1 MKFTPLI
8 LFSLLF
14 AAPPTFAN
22 SAHCGDEGIWIEILG
37 AGSGELSDGQGPPS
51 FLIWQDNVA
60 RLIIDTGSG
69 SSVGFDRSGADIN
82 DIEAIALTQLHVD
95 NSVDLPA
102 YLAGA
107 LTADRSSN
115 LTILGPDSNTS
126 EFANTE
132 AFIQRLIGDQ
142 GAFPHLSGLLRVS
155 APDGFRVKVANVPAV
170 GSRKWAR
177 YRSPNIRLTA
187 VPVQHANVPTI
198 AWRVEIGGQV
208 AVFAGDFNNDKNIIG
223 TFAAGADALVASH
236 AIPEASRGA
245 LREAFALPS
254 ELGKVA
260 AAADARMLILAHRTN
275 RTRGRES
282 LSRAAIE
289 KSYGG
294 SVLFANDGECWG
306 L

>member
-14 AAPPTFAN
+14 AAPSTFAN

-51 FLIWQDNVA
+51 FLLWQDNVA

-107 LTADRSSN
+107 LAADRSNN
-115 LTILGPDSNTS
+115 LTILGPESNTS
-126 EFANTE
+126 EFADTE
-132 AFIQRLIGDQ
+132 TFIQRLIGDQ
-142 GAFPHLSGLLRVS
+142 GAFPHLSGLLRAS

>member
-14 AAPPTFAN
+14 AAPSTFAN

-51 FLIWQDNVA
+51 FLLWQDNVA

-107 LTADRSSN
+107 LTADRSNN
-115 LTILGPDSNTS
+115 LTILGPDSNTP
-126 EFANTE
+126 EFTDTE
-132 AFIQRLIGDQ
+132 TFLQRLIGDQ
-142 GAFPHLSGLLRVS
+142 GAFPHLSGLLRAS

>member
-14 AAPPTFAN
+14 AAPSTFAN

-51 FLIWQDNVA
+51 FLLWQDNVA

-107 LTADRSSN
+107 LTADRSNN
-115 LTILGPDSNTS
+115 LTIIGPDSNTP
-126 EFANTE
+126 EFADTE
-132 AFIQRLIGDQ
+132 TFLQRLIGDQ
-142 GAFPHLSGLLRVS
+142 GAFPHLSGLLRAS

-187 VPVQHANVPTI
+187 VPVQHANVPTV

>member
-14 AAPPTFAN
+14 AAPSTFAN

-51 FLIWQDNVA
+51 FLLWQDNVA

-107 LTADRSSN
+107 LTADRSNN
-115 LTILGPDSNTS
+115 LTILGPDGNTP
-126 EFANTE
+126 EFADTE
-132 AFIQRLIGDQ
+132 TFLQRLIGDQ
-142 GAFPHLSGLLRVS
+142 GAFPHLSGLLRAS

>member
-1 MKFTPLI
+1 M
-8 LFSLLF
+8 
-14 AAPPTFAN
+14 
-22 SAHCGDEGIWIEILG
+22 
-37 AGSGELSDGQGPPS
+37 
-51 FLIWQDNVA
+51 
-60 RLIIDTGSG
+60 
-69 SSVGFDRSGADIN
+69 
-82 DIEAIALTQLHVD
+82 
-95 NSVDLPA
+95 
-102 YLAGA
+102 
-107 LTADRSSN
+107 
-115 LTILGPDSNTS
+115 
-126 EFANTE
+126 
-132 AFIQRLIGDQ
+132 
-142 GAFPHLSGLLRVS
+142 
-155 APDGFRVKVANVPAV
+155 
-170 GSRKWAR
+170 
-177 YRSPNIRLTA
+177 RLTA

-260 AAADARMLILAHRTN
+260 AAADARMLILAHRSN

>member
-8 LFSLLF
+8 LFSLLL
-14 AAPPTFAN
+14 AAPSTFAN

-51 FLIWQDNVA
+51 FLLWQDNVA

-107 LTADRSSN
+107 LTADRSNN
-115 LTILGPDSNTS
+115 LTILGPDSNTP
-126 EFANTE
+126 EFTDTE
-132 AFIQRLIGDQ
+132 TFLQRLIGDQ
-142 GAFPHLSGLLRVS
+142 GAFPHLSGLLRAS

>member
-1 MKFTPLI
+1 MRFQL
-8 LFSLLF
+8 LLF
-14 AAPPTFAN
+14 LSCFLAAPAAFSD
-22 SAHCGDEGIWIEILG
+22 SAHCGDEGVWIEILG

-51 FLIWQDNVA
+51 FLVWQDNVA
-60 RLIIDTGSG
+60 RLLIDTGSG

-82 DIEAIALTQLHVD
+82 DIEVIALTQLHTD

-107 LTADRSSN
+107 LAADRSST
-115 LTILGPDSNTS
+115 LTILGPDSNTD
-126 EFANTE
+126 EFVDTE
-132 AFIQRLIGDQ
+132 TFVQRLIGNQ
-142 GAFPHLSGLLRVS
+142 GAFSHLSGLLRPS
-155 APDGFRVKVANVPAV
+155 APDGFRVKVSNVPAV
-170 GSRKWAR
+170 GSRKWSR
-177 YRSPNIRLTA
+177 YRSANVRLTA
-187 VPVQHANVPTI
+187 VPVQHSNVPTI

-223 TFAAGADALVASH
+223 TFAADADALVASH
-236 AIPEASRGA
+236 AIPEVSRGA
-245 LREAFALPS
+245 LRDAFALPS

-289 KSYGG
+289 ESYNG

>member
-14 AAPPTFAN
+14 AAPSTFAN

-51 FLIWQDNVA
+51 FLLWQDNVA

-107 LTADRSSN
+107 LAADRSNN
-115 LTILGPDSNTS
+115 LTILGPESNTS
-126 EFANTE
+126 EFADTE
-132 AFIQRLIGDQ
+132 TFIQRLIGDQ
-142 GAFPHLSGLLRVS
+142 GAFPHLSSLLRAS

>member
-8 LFSLLF
+8 LLSLLF
-14 AAPPTFAN
+14 AAPSTFAN

-51 FLIWQDNVA
+51 FLLWQDNVA

-107 LTADRSSN
+107 LTADRSNN
-115 LTILGPDSNTS
+115 LTILGPDSNTP
-126 EFANTE
+126 EFTDTE
-132 AFIQRLIGDQ
+132 TFLQRLIGDQ
-142 GAFPHLSGLLRVS
+142 GAFPHLSGLLRAS

>member
-289 KSYGG
+289 KSYDG

>member
-1 MKFTPLI
+1 MRFQL
-8 LFSLLF
+8 LLF
-14 AAPPTFAN
+14 LSCFLAAPAAFSD
-22 SAHCGDEGIWIEILG
+22 SAHCGDEGVWIEILG

-51 FLIWQDNVA
+51 FLVWQDNVA
-60 RLIIDTGSG
+60 RLLIDTGSG

-82 DIEAIALTQLHVD
+82 DIEVIALTQLHTD

-107 LTADRSSN
+107 LAADRSST
-115 LTILGPDSNTS
+115 LTILGPDSNTD
-126 EFANTE
+126 EFVDTE
-132 AFIQRLIGDQ
+132 TFVQRLIGNQ
-142 GAFPHLSGLLRVS
+142 GAFSHLSGLLRPS
-155 APDGFRVKVANVPAV
+155 APDGFRVKVSNVPAV
-170 GSRKWAR
+170 GSRKWSR
-177 YRSPNIRLTA
+177 YRSANVRLMA
-187 VPVQHANVPTI
+187 VPVQHSNVPTI

-223 TFAAGADALVASH
+223 TFAADADALVASH
-236 AIPEASRGA
+236 AIPEVSRGA
-245 LREAFALPS
+245 LRDAFALPS

-289 KSYGG
+289 ESYNG

>member
-8 LFSLLF
+8 LFSLLC
-14 AAPPTFAN
+14 AAPSTFAN

-51 FLIWQDNVA
+51 FLLWQDNVA

-69 SSVGFDRSGADIN
+69 SSVGFDRSGANIN

-107 LTADRSSN
+107 LTADRSNN
-115 LTILGPDSNTS
+115 LTILGPESNTS
-126 EFANTE
+126 EFADTE
-132 AFIQRLIGDQ
+132 TFIQRLIGDQ
-142 GAFPHLSGLLRVS
+142 GAFPHLSGLLRAS

>member
-1 MKFTPLI
+1 
-8 LFSLLF
+8 
-14 AAPPTFAN
+14 
-22 SAHCGDEGIWIEILG
+22 
-37 AGSGELSDGQGPPS
+37 
-51 FLIWQDNVA
+51 
-60 RLIIDTGSG
+60 
-69 SSVGFDRSGADIN
+69 
-82 DIEAIALTQLHVD
+82 
-95 NSVDLPA
+95 
-102 YLAGA
+102 
-107 LTADRSSN
+107 

-208 AVFAGDFNNDKNIIG
+208 AVFAGDFNNDKNIIA

-289 KSYGG
+289 KSYDG

>member
-1 MKFTPLI
+1 MRSKLL
-8 LFSLLF
+8 LFLSCLF
-14 AAPPTFAN
+14 AAPAVFGD

-60 RLIIDTGSG
+60 RLLIDTGSG

-82 DIEAIALTQLHVD
+82 DIEVIALTQLHAD

-107 LTADRSSN
+107 LAAERSST
-115 LTILGPDSNTS
+115 LTVLGPDSNTD
-126 EFANTE
+126 EFVDTE
-132 AFIQRLIGDQ
+132 TFVQRLIGNQ
-142 GAFPHLSGLLRVS
+142 GAFPHLSGLLRPS
-155 APDGFRVKVANVPAV
+155 APDGFRVKVSNVPAI
-170 GSRKWAR
+170 GSRKWSR
-177 YRSPNIRLTA
+177 YRSPNVRLMA
-187 VPVQHANVPTI
+187 VPVQHGNVPTI
-198 AWRVEIGGQV
+198 AWRVEIGGQA

-223 TFAAGADALVASH
+223 TFAADADALVASH
-236 AIPEASRGA
+236 AIPEVSRGA
-245 LREAFALPS
+245 LRDAFALPS

-260 AAADARMLILAHRTN
+260 AAANARMLILAHRTN

-289 KSYGG
+289 DSYGG

>member
-1 MKFTPLI
+1 MKFKQLM
-8 LFSLLF
+8 LLCSLLP
-14 AAPPTFAN
+14 AAPAFAD
-22 SAHCGDEGIWIEILG
+22 SAHCGTEGIWIEILG

-51 FLIWQDNVA
+51 FLVWQDNIA

-82 DIEAIALTQLHVD
+82 DIEAIVLSQLHPD

-102 YLAGA
+102 YLSGA
-107 LTADRSSN
+107 IAEGRTQTLTV
-115 LTILGPDSNTS
+115 LGPDNGSTR
-126 EFANTE
+126 
-132 AFIQRLIGDQ
+132 FIDTKTFVKRMIGNE
-142 GAFPHLSGLLRVS
+142 GVFPQLAGLLPPSRNGS
-155 APDGFRVKVANVPAV
+155 FRLKTTNVPAA

-177 YRSPNIRLTA
+177 YRSPNVRLMA
-187 VPVQHANVPTI
+187 VPVQHGEIATI
-198 AWRVEIGGQV
+198 AWRVEIGGRV
-208 AVFAGDFNNDKNIIG
+208 IVFASDFNNDKNIIG
-223 TFAAGADALVASH
+223 SFAAGADALVASH
-236 AIPEASRGA
+236 SIAEVSRGT
-245 LREAFALPS
+245 LRDAFALPS

-260 AAADARMLILAHRTN
+260 AAAEARMLILAHRTN

-289 KSYGG
+289 KSYSG

>member
-51 FLIWQDNVA
+51 FLLWQDNVA

-289 KSYGG
+289 KSYDG

>member
-14 AAPPTFAN
+14 ATPSTFAN

-51 FLIWQDNVA
+51 FLLWQDNVA

-107 LTADRSSN
+107 LAADRSNN
-115 LTILGPDSNTS
+115 LTILGPESNTS
-126 EFANTE
+126 EFADTE
-132 AFIQRLIGDQ
+132 TFIQRLIGDQ
-142 GAFPHLSGLLRVS
+142 GAFPHLSGLLRAS